1 MQLLHTKWAW
11 PREETIDEGPP
22 TETKLG
28 CHFLNQLSINGIL
41 GDVTDA
47 DTAHGE
53 VGDDP
58 QTPTKPGHNT
68 TPSFEGFFST
78 F

>member
-1 MQLLHTKWAW
+1 MT
-11 PREETIDEGPP
+11 DEGPP

-28 CHFLNQLSINGIL
+28 CHFLDLLSINGIL

-53 VGDDP
+53 VGDP
-58 QTPTKPGHNT
+58 QTPTKQGQDN
-68 TPSFEGFFST
+68 TPSFEGFFLRFENFAT
-78 F
+78 LLHKEKK